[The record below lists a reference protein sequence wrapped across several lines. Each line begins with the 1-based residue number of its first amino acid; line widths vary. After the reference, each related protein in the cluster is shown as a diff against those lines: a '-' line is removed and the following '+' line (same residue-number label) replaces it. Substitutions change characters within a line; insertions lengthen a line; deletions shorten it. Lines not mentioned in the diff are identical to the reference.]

1 MRTYHITYM
10 DQAEKLTTLTHWAM
24 ENQEWQKVKS
34 GEYGEAVKVT
44 EEVIRK
50 GKKEYVELF
59 NAL

>member
-50 GKKEYVELF
+50 GKKE
-59 NAL
+59 